1 MRDLNECK
9 AEIFRLSDKKIK
21 RRKKNRNRLLVV
33 CLPLAVCTI
42 AVCITLPNLNIF
54 MHKGSSMPEENR
66 APSDSQTL
74 ESYEYLVEIDGSQ
87 NETTIF
93 ADTDKTQELSEYIVS
108 LFAQEPVQDT
118 NTNAEESVDQATGN
132 RGENH
137 KGPDTSYTIKITLA
151 SGEQSVYTLKG
162 NILYSKKD
170 NISTVLTDDE
180 VTKLKSLI
188 NS

>member
-1 MRDLNECK
+1 MRDLIECK
-9 AEIFRLSDKKIK
+9 AEIFSLSDKKIK
-21 RRKKNRNRLLVV
+21 QRKRNRNRLLAV

-66 APSDSQTL
+66 APADSQTL

-93 ADTDKTQELSEYIVS
+93 ADTDKTQEISEYIVS

-118 NTNAEESVDQATGN
+118 NTNVEESAGQSTAN

-137 KGPDTSYTIKITLA
+137 KGPETSYIIKITSH

-162 NILYSKKD
+162 NVLYSEKD
-170 NISTVLTDDE
+170 DISTVLTDDE
-180 VTKLKSLI
+180 VTKLKNLI
-188 NS
+188 NC